1 MRKSNDKLRILL
13 KRSLVMFSVNIFL
26 LFVLVGRLYYLQV
39 YQGGK
44 IRASG
49 RQQPL
54 FYPSSGSA
62 ARQHK

>member
-39 YQGGK
+39 YQGE
-44 IRASG
+44 
-49 RQQPL
+49 
-54 FYPSSGSA
+54 
-62 ARQHK
+62 